1 MNDKQEWEDECSAQR
16 HDHDEDQGATG
27 KFIDVAAE
35 GSIADWAEPQL
46 SSTQGGTTQSG
57 DKGNLDSASGS
68 KPWVAGEI
76 DAKVKE
82 KTYRERLLNSAH
94 NGSAALSLFSGAV
107 AVYGVMQ
114 AARAQEMINNH
125 QDSGPAFTY
134 ANTAAMVLLF
144 VVTPILFLSL
154 AALYKRECRQEE
166 MYDEVSRDLRKPKS
180 PNFPKSFVYK
190 MLENGKIGRR

>member
-1 MNDKQEWEDECSAQR
+1 MNDNQEWEDECSIQERAEVQ
-16 HDHDEDQGATG
+16 DTAG
-27 KFIDVAAE
+27 KIINGTVE
-35 GSIADWAEPQL
+35 GTLADWEEPQL
-46 SSTQGGTTQSG
+46 SSAQGNAAQSG
-57 DKGNLDSASGS
+57 GKRKLDSASGS
-68 KPWVAGEI
+68 KPWVSGEI

-94 NGSAALSLFSGAV
+94 NGSAALSLFSGVV

-125 QDSGPAFTY
+125 QDSGPAFAY

-144 VVTPILFLSL
+144 VITPILFLSL
-154 AALYKRECRQEE
+154 AALYKWECRQEE
-166 MYDEVSRDLRKPKS
+166 MYDEISRDLRKPKS

>member
-1 MNDKQEWEDECSAQR
+1 MERSL
-16 HDHDEDQGATG
+16 
-27 KFIDVAAE
+27 
-35 GSIADWAEPQL
+35 ADWEEPQL
-46 SSTQGGTTQSG
+46 LSTQDSATQGSG
-57 DKGNLDSASGS
+57 KGKLDSASGP

-125 QDSGPAFTY
+125 QDSGPAFAY

-154 AALYKRECRQEE
+154 AALYKWECRQEE
-166 MYDEVSRDLRKPKS
+166 MYDEVSRELRKSKS

-190 MLENGKIGRR
+190 MLEKMGK